1 MNPTRR
7 CAVVYNPTKVDD
19 DFHDLAETRLTE
31 AGYADLLW
39 LETKEDDPGHAMT
52 ERAVAEKVDLVVAAG
67 GDGTVRVV
75 GSGLA
80 GTGIPLG
87 LIPAG
92 TGNLLARNLDLP
104 LKADKAF
111 DVIAAGQTR
120 AVDTIVLTVDDGEPQ
135 RFLVMAGTG
144 IDAMIMDETDEN
156 LKAKIGPAAY
166 FVAAGRAL
174 DRVPVPVR
182 IRLDQQRVHH
192 RKSVICLIG
201 NVGQLTGGITL
212 IPRAKPDDGVLD
224 VYVASPQKARH
235 WFHALR
241 RLITAKPRN
250 ADPVDLWVGKR
261 VEIVLEREDT
271 YQLDGDVQ
279 GSCRHLV
286 GEVDPGSL
294 LVCVPGRPVP

>member
-1 MNPTRR
+1 MDSTRR
-7 CAVVYNPTKVDD
+7 CAVVYNPIKVDD
-19 DFHDLAETRLTE
+19 DFRDLAQSRLAE
-31 AGYADLLW
+31 AGYAEPLW
-39 LETKEDDPGHAMT
+39 LETQEDDPGHAMT

-87 LIPAG
+87 LVPSG
-92 TGNLLARNLDLP
+92 TGNLLARNLNIP
-104 LKADKAF
+104 LQAAKAL
-111 DVIAAGQTR
+111 DVAVAGHTR

-144 IDAMIMDETDEN
+144 IDAMIMDETDER

-166 FVAAGRAL
+166 FLAAGRAL
-174 DRVPVPVR
+174 ERVPVPVR
-182 IRLDQQRVHH
+182 IQLDDQRPHH
-192 RKSVICLIG
+192 RESMICLIG

-212 IPRAKPDDGVLD
+212 IPRAQPDDGVLD

-235 WFHALR
+235 WFRTLV
-241 RLITAKPRN
+241 RLVAARPRN
-250 ADPVDLWVGKR
+250 SDPVDLWVGKR
-261 VEIVLEREDT
+261 VEIVLGHEDT

-279 GSCRHLV
+279 GSGKRFV

-294 LVCVPGRPVP
+294 LVCVPG

>member
-1 MNPTRR
+1 MDSTRR
-7 CAVVYNPTKVDD
+7 CAVVYNPIKVDD
-19 DFHDLAETRLTE
+19 DFRDLAQARLAE
-31 AGYADLLW
+31 AGYAEPLW
-39 LETKEDDPGHAMT
+39 LETQEDDPGHAMT

-87 LIPAG
+87 LVPSG

-111 DVIAAGQTR
+111 DVIVAGHTR

-144 IDAMIMDETDEN
+144 IDAVIMDETDEN

-166 FVAAGRAL
+166 FLAAGRAL
-174 DRVPVPVR
+174 DRVPIPVR
-182 IRLDQQRVHH
+182 IQLDDQPVHH
-192 RKSVICLIG
+192 RESMICLIG

-212 IPRAKPDDGVLD
+212 IPRAEPDDGVLD
-224 VYVASPQKARH
+224 VYVASPQKAQH
-235 WFHALR
+235 WFRALV
-241 RLITAKPRN
+241 RLVTARPRKS
-250 ADPVDLWVGKR
+250 DPVDLWVGKR
-261 VEIVLEREDT
+261 VEIVLDREDT

-279 GSCRHLV
+279 GSCRRLV

-294 LVCVPGRPVP
+294 LVCVPG